1 MRRIFLFIG
10 LLIGS
15 FLLAETAAEILVK
28 MENAGE
34 YLTAEMEAEMKI
46 VNSKGEETRML
57 LRSYEK
63 RGDEKQS
70 LMWFIEPARL
80 KGTKILT
87 KGDNIWY
94 YNNRTNRDRLLSKS
108 AKKGSMMGSSFSYDD
123 MNMEYEKDFTAEIL
137 EDKKDHYWLK
147 IIPKE
152 DNRNYKYLK
161 VKVRKEDYLPEFMEY
176 YDNTDS
182 KYKEMTF
189 EEFVIID
196 DHATALNI
204 KMEDLSNG
212 KITYMLSDPET
223 IKFNSDIDEDLFS
236 ERSLKK

>member
-1 MRRIFLFIG
+1 MKTIILVS
-10 LLIGS
+10 LIILGS
-15 FLLAETAAEILVK
+15 FLIAETAEEILIK

-34 YLTAEMEAEMKI
+34 YLTTEMEAEMKV
-46 VNSKGEETRML
+46 VNSKGEETVMRL
-57 LRSYEK
+57 ISYEK
-63 RGDEKQS
+63 RGDQKAS
-70 LMWFIEPARL
+70 LMIFTEPARL

-123 MNMEYEKDFTAEIL
+123 MNMEYEKDFNAEIL

-147 IIPKE
+147 ITPKK
-152 DNRNYKYLK
+152 DDKSFKYLK
-161 VKVRKEDYLPEFMEY
+161 AKVRRSDYLPEFIEY
-176 YDNTDS
+176 YDKKDS

-189 EEFVIID
+189 DEFVIID

-204 KMEDLSNG
+204 KVEDLSNG
-212 KITYMLSDPET
+212 KITFMFSDLET
-223 IKFNSDIDEDLFS
+223 VKFNSDLDENLFS
-236 ERSLKK
+236 ERNLKK